1 MRSISLRAG
10 SGLLIALLALACELP
25 GTKQSAGS
33 TGTGGG
39 GATGATSASAPV
51 IDDLEMP
58 TLATAGDDGYYTIE
72 GWISFHDPDNAVHS
86 IRMYVVPSGQTFDFS
101 AGDVQS
107 VQGTPLLLRFVADF
121 PLLHRGDTTYQL
133 SLVDASGAVGAPVTR
148 TVNLQ

>member
-1 MRSISLRAG
+1 MRSITLSAG
-10 SGLLIALLALACELP
+10 PGLLIALLALACELP

-33 TGTGGG
+33 TGGT

-58 TLATAGDDGYYTIE
+58 TLASPGGDGYYTIE

-133 SLVDASGAVGAPVTR
+133 SLVDASGTVGAPVTR

>member
-1 MRSISLRAG
+1 MRSITLRAA
-10 SGLLIALLALACELP
+10 SGLLIALLALACEFP

-33 TGTGGG
+33 TGAGGT
-39 GATGATSASAPV
+39 GATGATSAAPV

-58 TLATAGDDGYYTIE
+58 TLASPGADGYYTIE

-133 SLVDASGAVGAPVTR
+133 SLVDASGTVGAPVTR